1 MSTLILAGMAS
12 TVVVLSIVASIA
24 LALGETFTQSDR

>member
-12 TVVVLSIVASIA
+12 TVVVLSVFANIA
-24 LALGETFTQSDR
+24 LVLGEAFTQSDR